1 MSTKKCA
8 YCAEEIQ
15 EEAIKCKHCGS
26 WLAAPQGYTGP
37 PCPPGYQT
45 DADLA
50 PRWRLLRPTDDRVFT
65 GVCSGIARYLGL
77 DSTVVRLVYALTTFF
92 TGIIPGTFIYFMLT
106 FIIPSEASLTA

>member
-1 MSTKKCA
+1 MPTKKCA

-37 PCPPGYQT
+37 PCPPGSQS
-45 DADLA
+45 DADLT
-50 PRWRLLRPTDDRVFT
+50 PRWRLVRPADDRVFL

-77 DSTVVRLVYALTTFF
+77 DPTVVRLVYALTTFF

-106 FIIPSEASLTA
+106 FIIPSEANLSA

>member
-15 EEAIKCKHCGS
+15 EEAVKCKHCGS
-26 WLAAPQGYTGP
+26 WLEAPQGHAGP
-37 PCPPGYQT
+37 PYPPGSQT

-50 PRWRLLRPTDDRVFT
+50 PRWRLMRPTDDRVFL

-77 DSTVVRLVYALTTFF
+77 DPTVVRLVYALTTFF
-92 TGIIPGTFIYFMLT
+92 TAVIPGIFIYFMLT
-106 FIIPSEASLTA
+106 FIIPSEANLTA